1 MRYTVRITN
10 QQYFEVVFPSDTE
23 YDDLDAYQVALG
35 ILDLQPTQ
43 DDYLISEEKTNWDVK
58 KEPALEFA
66 NQCMLFVE
74 GESIHSDVEDDN
86 EDILKYLDPERKA
99 LMIRFFEEE

>member
-43 DDYLISEEKTNWDVK
+43 DDCLISEEMTDWDV
-58 KEPALEFA
+58 
-66 NQCMLFVE
+66 
-74 GESIHSDVEDDN
+74 
-86 EDILKYLDPERKA
+86 ER
-99 LMIRFFEEE
+99 EVS

>member
-10 QQYFEVVFPSDTE
+10 QQYFEVVFHSDTE

-43 DDYLISEEKTNWDVK
+43 DDCLVSEEITNWDV
-58 KEPALEFA
+58 
-66 NQCMLFVE
+66 
-74 GESIHSDVEDDN
+74 
-86 EDILKYLDPERKA
+86 ER
-99 LMIRFFEEE
+99 EVS